1 MVDFRDLKNL
11 QKDGKGSDG
20 KSPADIER
28 LVESAGLEGKELTEE
43 ETTDSLVSLYHYAA
57 RYMNRLFD
65 AARKQQP
72 LSLEHGFQIVQEMTQ
87 FQPFPDVLFVMAIH
101 EQKSPYG
108 FVINH
113 SLNVAIFSIK
123 IAVHLGFDKATQVQ
137 IGTAALMHDIGTAL
151 IPEAILNKKD
161 RLTEMEFEE
170 FRKRPEK
177 SYQILSALGDGYA
190 YLANIAHQV
199 YERFDGSGY
208 PQGLSGDEI
217 HEHAQI
223 IGLVDMYE
231 AMIHSR
237 PQRRKLAH
245 FSAVKEIIKTGKN
258 AFQRRYL
265 KALLSVFSIFPL
277 FSLVRLNSD
286 AVGKVV
292 ETYPSHPLRPK
303 LQILFDSQ
311 KRKVLTERIVNLP
324 ENPLLYIV
332 DSVSEDDLQAAEEI

>member
-11 QKDGKGSDG
+11 QPDSKGSDD
-20 KSPADIER
+20 SEPAEIGDLKASALSLDAE
-28 LVESAGLEGKELTEE
+28 LDGES
-43 ETTDSLVSLYHYAA
+43 TTDSLVSLYHYSA

-65 AARKQQP
+65 QARKKET
-72 LSLEHGFQIVQEMTQ
+72 LSLEHGFQIIQEMTQ

-108 FVINH
+108 FMINH
-113 SLNVAIFSIK
+113 CLNVAIFSLK
-123 IAVHLGFDKATQVQ
+123 IAAYLGFEKDKQVK

-151 IPEAILNKKD
+151 IPEAILHKKD
-161 RLTEMEFEE
+161 RLTDAEFEE

-177 SYQILSALGDGYA
+177 SYQILSASGDQYA
-190 YLANIAHQV
+190 YLANTAHQV

-208 PQGLSGDEI
+208 PRGLVGDEI

-231 AMIHSR
+231 ALIHSR
-237 PQRRKLAH
+237 PQRKKLLH
-245 FSAVKEIIKTGKN
+245 FTAVKEIIKTSKN
-258 AFQRRYL
+258 AFQRPYL

-277 FSLVRLNSD
+277 FSMVRLNSD
-286 AVGKVV
+286 AVGKVI
-292 ETYPSHPLRPK
+292 ETYPDHPLRPK
-303 LQILFDSQ
+303 LQIIYDSQ
-311 KRKVLTERIVNLP
+311 KRKVLTERIINLP

-332 DSVSEDDLQAAEEI
+332 DSVSEEEQFETEAS

>member
-11 QKDGKGSDG
+11 QSGSKESDEKQAVDISRLDPPAGSDDVDLSG
-20 KSPADIER
+20 
-28 LVESAGLEGKELTEE
+28 ES
-43 ETTDSLVSLYHYAA
+43 TTDSLVSLYHYAA

-65 AARKQQP
+65 AAKQNQP
-72 LSLEHGFQIVQEMTQ
+72 LSLEHGFQVIQEMTQ

-101 EQKSPYG
+101 EQESPYG
-108 FVINH
+108 FMINH
-113 SLNVAIFSIK
+113 CLNVAIFSLK
-123 IAVHLGFDKATQVQ
+123 IAAYLGFDKPSQVQ
-137 IGTAALMHDIGTAL
+137 IGTAALMHDIGTAM
-151 IPEAILNKKD
+151 IPEAILNKKGQ
-161 RLTEMEFEE
+161 LTEKEFEE
-170 FRKRPEK
+170 FRQRPEK
-177 SYQILSALGDGYA
+177 SYQILSSVGDQYA
-190 YLANIAHQV
+190 YLANIAQQV
-199 YERFDGSGY
+199 YERIDGSGY
-208 PQGLSGDEI
+208 PRGLKGDEI
-217 HEHAQI
+217 HDHAQI

-237 PQRRKLAH
+237 PQRKKLLH
-245 FSAVKEIIKTGKN
+245 FTAVKEIIKTGKN

-303 LQILFDSQ
+303 LKIIYDSQ
-311 KRKVLTERIVNLP
+311 NRKVPTERIINLP

-332 DSVSEDDLQAAEEI
+332 DSVSEEGLEDANES